1 MYGTL
6 YVQYGTL
13 YEQYGTLYVQYCTL
27 YMYSMNPPSSLDCR
41 AYRPGGVSV
50 RVRGPRTPGAQKK

>member
-1 MYGTL
+1 MNSMVHYMYST
-6 YVQYGTL
+6 VH
-13 YEQYGTLYVQYCTL
+13 